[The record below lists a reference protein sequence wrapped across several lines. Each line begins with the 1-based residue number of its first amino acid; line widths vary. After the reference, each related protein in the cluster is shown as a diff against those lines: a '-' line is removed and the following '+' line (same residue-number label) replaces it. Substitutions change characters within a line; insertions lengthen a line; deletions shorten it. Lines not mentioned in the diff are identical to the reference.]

1 MAKVFIATPMYG
13 GQCYGYYTQS
23 ILMLQRVLD
32 QNNIESIFSF
42 MFNESLITRARN
54 ALSHGFLNSDATH
67 LMFIDSDIRFN
78 PNDLVKMIEADKEI
92 ICGLYPKKEIN
103 FPSLQKA
110 IQNNVKT
117 EELKYYTGSFVV
129 NLVGYAG
136 ETVVPLNDPVEIWN
150 GGTGFMLIK
159 REVFEKLK
167 DVCPTYNNDVT
178 DLGGSIQA
186 QAPIVEYFAT
196 SIEPETNR
204 LLSEDYHFCRIAR
217 LNGIKVWGAP
227 WVRLAHVGTYTFEG
241 QLVPAP

>member
-78 PNDLVKMIEADKEI
+78 PNDIVKMIEADKGI

-117 EELKYYTGSFVV
+117 EALKYPTRFTTK
-129 NLVGYAG
+129 
-136 ETVVPLNDPVEIWN
+136 EPV
-150 GGTGFMLIK
+150 
-159 REVFEKLK
+159 
-167 DVCPTYNNDVT
+167 
-178 DLGGSIQA
+178 
-186 QAPIVEYFAT
+186 
-196 SIEPETNR
+196 
-204 LLSEDYHFCRIAR
+204 
-217 LNGIKVWGAP
+217 
-227 WVRLAHVGTYTFEG
+227 
-241 QLVPAP
+241 

>member
-78 PNDLVKMIEADKEI
+78 PNDIVKMIEADKGI

-129 NLVGYAG
+129 NLVGYKG
-136 ETVVPLNDPVEIWN
+136 ETVVPLNEPVEIWN

-178 DLGGSIQA
+178 DLGGSIKA

-204 LLSEDYHFCRIAR
+204 LLSEDYHFCVQYRKA
-217 LNGIKVWGAP
+217 GGKVYAAP
-227 WVRLAHVGTYTFEG
+227 WCKLGHWGSYLFEG
-241 QLVPAP
+241 ALVETA